1 MALTRLG
8 LNQSINLASNV
19 TGTLATGNGG
29 TGSTATTFVNAAS
42 NVTGAL
48 PVANGGTAL
57 TSGFVNGGGLTVA
70 DMWQVTSGFV
80 CTTGTNYFTAWSHST
95 TRGKG
100 FLASQM
106 AESSGVFTFPSTGIY
121 LVQFMMA
128 TEAQSLTADNFQSRI
143 HVTLNNS
150 SYDAVAGGLFGQTSE
165 GNSGMRSKTIHALVD
180 VTDTSNVKVKFC
192 YESASNVVYMHGE
205 PNQNETSASFIRM
218 GDT

>member
-1 MALTRLG
+1 MAFTLLKP
-8 LNQSINLASNV
+8 
-19 TGTLATGNGG
+19 TGIDLSQTFAF
-29 TGSTATTFVNAAS
+29 TGS
-42 NVTGAL
+42 VTGA
-48 PVANGGTAL
+48 GGI
-57 TSGFVNGGGLTVA
+57 TVA
-70 DMWQVTSGFV
+70 DMWQVSSGFV

-106 AESSGVFTFPSTGIY
+106 SESSGVFTFPSTGIY

-128 TEAQSLTADNFQSRI
+128 TEAQSGSADNFQSRI
-143 HVTLNNS
+143 HATLDNS
-150 SYDAVAGGLFGQTSE
+150 SYNAVAGGLFGQTSE

-180 VTDTSNVKVKFC
+180 VTNTSNVKVKFC
-192 YESASNVVYMHGE
+192 YEGASNVVYMHGE